1 MLNELFILSKIKEG
15 DIKAF
20 EEVFLVI
27 IPLFAGMLPVLSVR
41 WK

>member
-20 EEVFLVI
+20 EEVF